1 MNQDEL
7 KKEILLILKNIA
19 PEVDEKELEMDEN
32 LRDQVDL
39 DSIDYLNFLTTI
51 GKKLNSVIPE
61 SDYNKLETLNNMTDY
76 LLNSSLS
83 R

>member
-51 GKKLNSVIPE
+51 GNKLNSVIPE